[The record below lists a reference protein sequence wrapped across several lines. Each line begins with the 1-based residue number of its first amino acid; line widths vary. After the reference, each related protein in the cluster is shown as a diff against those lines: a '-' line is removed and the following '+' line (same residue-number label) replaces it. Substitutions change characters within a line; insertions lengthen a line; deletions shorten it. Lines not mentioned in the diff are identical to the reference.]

1 MPIIPC
7 PSGSPSRTATR
18 WPPRIS
24 FRCQTRHRRSPRSY
38 GGHARLATSALPP
51 SATPAPISASFR
63 PAARHCAVN
72 DTYWIAQ
79 VDVLLKSAQAWHF
92 ATGDDAEAAIKTM
105 SAAVDEEDSL
115 EKPSLTPGP
124 IAPAREQLG
133 ELFLRLGKPKDALIA
148 FDTALVSAPGG
159 LGALHGKADA
169 EQRISRL

>member
-51 SATPAPISASFR
+51 SATPAPISAS
-63 PAARHCAVN
+63 C
-72 DTYWIAQ
+72 IAQ